1 MPMTMLG
8 ATIHSIERRLWQ
20 QETRRRTHPFAWGA
34 GILGGADGDARAF
47 LQSYAAQ
54 ALAKSD
60 DFYATG
66 PAERYQLDDSLLTFP
81 SAVQSPYPENNV
93 VYARVFP
100 ARGETLNGRSPA
112 RRSLGEG
119 GRAVVVLPQW
129 NAQPGSHVNI
139 CRVLAFFGITA
150 VRLSLPY
157 HDERRP
163 AGLERADYMVS
174 PNVGLTLQASRQA
187 VLDARR
193 VVRWLIQQ
201 GYERLGIL
209 GTSIGSAVAFITLAH
224 EPALRAGVFL
234 HVSTYFADVVR
245 MGMTTA
251 HVWAGL
257 EGQVTADEIRHYWA
271 PISPYPYVPRLAG
284 AGKRLLLVSGRYDL
298 SFPFELTQQLWRS
311 LDEHGVAHEKLVLP
325 CGHYTLGRLPFS
337 YWAGL
342 RFVPFLRRA
351 LS

>member
-1 MPMTMLG
+1 MLG
-8 ATIHSIERRLWQ
+8 ATIHSIERRLWR

-34 GILGGADGDARAF
+34 EHLGGPADRDGDERGF
-47 LQSYAAQ
+47 LQGYATE
-54 ALAKSD
+54 ALAQSEE
-60 DFYATG
+60 FFATG
-66 PAERYQLDDSLLTFP
+66 PADQYRLDGNLLTFP
-81 SAVQSPYPENNV
+81 SAIQSAFPENNR
-93 VYARVFP
+93 VYARIFP
-100 ARGETLNGRSPA
+100 ARGESSNGRQPK
-112 RRSLGEG
+112 
-119 GRAVVVLPQW
+119 RAVVVLPQW
-129 NAQPGSHVNI
+129 NAEPQSHVSI
-139 CRVLAFFGITA
+139 CRVLAFFGLTA

-163 AGLERADYMVS
+163 AGVERADYMVS
-174 PNVGLTLQASRQA
+174 PNVGLTVQASQQA

-193 VVRWLIQQ
+193 TVRWLEQQ

-209 GTSIGSAVAFITLAH
+209 GSSIGSAVAFIALAH
-224 EPALRAGVFL
+224 EAALSAGVFL
-234 HVSTYFADVVR
+234 HVSTYFGDVVR
-245 MGMTTA
+245 MGMTTS

-257 EGQVTADEIRHYWA
+257 EGRVTAEEIRDYWA
-271 PISPYPYVPRLAG
+271 PISPYPYVPRLKG
-284 AGKRLLLVSGRYDL
+284 AGKKLLLVSGRYDL

-311 LDEHGVAHEKLVLP
+311 LEEHGIAHEKLVLP